1 MIKNCNHRISLTFAK
16 DDYVLFERLYPNCLS
31 KFLRNCIR
39 YSLRD
44 KKFFEQ
50 IYFEDLDLSLIDR
63 CANSMIK
70 KLDEVI

>member
-1 MIKNCNHRISLTFAK
+1 MIKNINHRISVTFPK
-16 DDYVLFERLYPNCLS
+16 DNYVLFERLYPHCLS

-39 YSLRD
+39 YSLQD

-63 CANSMIK
+63 CTNSMIK
-70 KLDEVI
+70 KLDEII